1 MRQPGIEPGS
11 RRWQRHIIPLD
22 HWRFIQQL
30 SLHSHIRRESI
41 ALQYLFIEM
50 GINMY
55 LQYSHNSNTLLTI
68 MKAHQ
73 FSLH

>member
-30 SLHSHIRRESI
+30 SRSIHIRRESL
-41 ALQYLFIEM
+41 ALQYLFIELA
-50 GINMY
+50 INMY
-55 LQYSHNSNTLLTI
+55 LQYSHNSNSLLTTGI
-68 MKAHQ
+68 PHQ